1 MNTMNSQYSS
11 MFNTA
16 KKESGLTLIELMI
29 VVAIIGVLASIALP
43 AYEDYTEKAKVN
55 QAVSDIAAIAVQI
68 EAYWQD
74 ARAYP
79 PSLADVGAAGMV
91 DPWGYAYRY
100 LDLTKPGSTGPARKN
115 RNLVPL
121 NSDFDLYS
129 VGKNGQT
136 TGPISTPRGSD
147 DIIRANDG
155 RFIDIASKY

>member
-1 MNTMNSQYSS
+1 MKLNNQLNPSLLNKAQ
-11 MFNTA
+11 
-16 KKESGLTLIELMI
+16 SGLTIIELMI
-29 VVAIIGVLASIALP
+29 VVAIIGVLASIAIP
-43 AYEDYTEKAKVN
+43 AYKDYKEKARVN
-55 QAVSDIAAIAVQI
+55 QAISDIATIAVKI

-79 PSLADVGAAGMV
+79 PSLADVGATGMK

-100 LDLTKPGSTGPARKN
+100 LDLTKPDSIGAARKD

-155 RFIDIASKY
+155 RFLDIASNY